1 MASSDSSK
9 TVFLA
14 FSVNFFI
21 AGIKTVIAVITS
33 SSAMFSEAVHSYVDS
48 GNQFILW
55 FGIKQSKKPNKLL
68 YPLGRGKE
76 EYFWTLV
83 VAVLIFTIGG
93 LISLEH
99 GIEAL
104 SHPKELKNLFISIA
118 VLSVSII
125 LELYVLYKAVKELRS
140 KAVNKDL
147 SVFKLLKESTDG
159 PLIAIVVEDFAATL
173 GFYIVLTPIF
183 SKYINKNL
191 IQKKNLIG
199 SITGFAGILL
209 IALNDLDQLFG
220 NLFTLICA
228 TGYALHIVMVEKYVK
243 DLNIS
248 KLMFVQSAVGTI
260 LCIPFINYE
269 NLNISYKF
277 FVPILFLGFVVNFCA
292 FYLQLFGQKFI
303 NASTASLLFG
313 LEGVFA
319 LLIGVFFVG
328 EVLNLLNWAGVVLML
343 VAIFYVVKE

>member
-1 MASSDSSK
+1 MILKDKSRAIIALVTSALLFGSTFAVVKDLISDL
-9 TVFLA
+9 TPVNIVFLRYLLA
-14 FSVNFFI
+14 AILFLI
-21 AGIKTVIAVITS
+21 TGGIPEKEYLKPGLLMGVFLWIGYIT
-33 SSAMFSEAVHSYVDS
+33 
-48 GNQFILW
+48 Q
-55 FGIKQSKKPNKLL
+55 
-68 YPLGRGKE
+68 
-76 EYFWTLV
+76 
-83 VAVLIFTIGG
+83 TIG
-93 LISLEH
+93 LETT
-99 GIEAL
+99 
-104 SHPKELKNLFISIA
+104 
-118 VLSVSII
+118 
-125 LELYVLYKAVKELRS
+125 
-140 KAVNKDL
+140 
-147 SVFKLLKESTDG
+147 STINSG
-159 PLIAIVVEDFAATL
+159 VVT

-199 SITGFAGILL
+199 SIAGFAGILL

-248 KLMFVQSAVGTI
+248 KLMFVQSAVGSI
-260 LCIPFINYE
+260 LCIPLINYE

-277 FVPILFLGFVVNFCA
+277 LVPIFFLGFVVNFCA

-343 VAIFYVVKE
+343 IAIFYVVKE

>member
-1 MASSDSSK
+1 MG
-9 TVFLA
+9 VFLW
-14 FSVNFFI
+14 I
-21 AGIKTVIAVITS
+21 GYIT
-33 SSAMFSEAVHSYVDS
+33 
-48 GNQFILW
+48 Q
-55 FGIKQSKKPNKLL
+55 
-68 YPLGRGKE
+68 
-76 EYFWTLV
+76 
-83 VAVLIFTIGG
+83 TIG
-93 LISLEH
+93 LETT
-99 GIEAL
+99 
-104 SHPKELKNLFISIA
+104 
-118 VLSVSII
+118 
-125 LELYVLYKAVKELRS
+125 
-140 KAVNKDL
+140 
-147 SVFKLLKESTDG
+147 STINSG
-159 PLIAIVVEDFAATL
+159 VVT

-199 SITGFAGILL
+199 SIAGFAGILL
-209 IALNDLDQLFG
+209 IALNDLYQLFG

-248 KLMFVQSAVGTI
+248 KLMFVQSAVGSI

-277 FVPILFLGFVVNFCA
+277 FVPIFFLGFVVNFCA

-343 VAIFYVVKE
+343 IAIFYVVKE